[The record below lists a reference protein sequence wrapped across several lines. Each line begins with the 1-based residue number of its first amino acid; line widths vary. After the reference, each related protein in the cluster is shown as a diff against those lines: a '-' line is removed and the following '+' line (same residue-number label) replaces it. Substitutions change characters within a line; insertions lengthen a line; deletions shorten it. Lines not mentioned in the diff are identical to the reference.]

1 MYNNEVDIGSEEFQS
16 KWLGNVSDVQLRAE
30 WSFWKTTHRKK
41 YSTSVQDLERYV
53 VWRANKAYIS
63 YHNSF
68 ASNFGFSLSMN
79 KFGDLV
85 SLHTNPPYRIIALC
99 IDYIYHLCPLS
110 YIFATMQTSEE
121 YDSYV
126 RCVETNYP
134 YYNPDSELLINKTY
148 FDPGCYSGA
157 SVPTY
162 KDWRDDGVVTEVKD
176 QVSQAHQT

>member
-1 MYNNEVDIGSEEFQS
+1 
-16 KWLGNVSDVQLRAE
+16 
-30 WSFWKTTHRKK
+30 
-41 YSTSVQDLERYV
+41 
-53 VWRANKAYIS
+53 
-63 YHNSF
+63 
-68 ASNFGFSLSMN
+68 
-79 KFGDLV
+79 
-85 SLHTNPPYRIIALC
+85 
-99 IDYIYHLCPLS
+99 
-110 YIFATMQTSEE
+110 MQTSEE

-148 FDPGCYSGA
+148 FDPDCYSGA